1 MFFNFILTKKFAVDF
16 NKNLVKSKNNLT
28 KDEINIIRISKNH
41 NIVISKADKGNAVVV
56 QNKLDYIKQAEAIL
70 ADKTK
75 FACLESDPTIEREL
89 KLQRKLYYM
98 LRKGSITE
106 DIYRKI
112 RPVGSKCGTYY
123 GLPKIHKCQTPGKV
137 AGRPIISAIG
147 AYTYNLA
154 K

>member
-1 MFFNFILTKKFAVDF
+1 MNEKQAFNNEFQKFAVDF

-28 KDEINIIRISKNH
+28 KDDINIIRRISKNH

-89 KLQRKLYYM
+89 KLQRKLCSIFVLD
-98 LRKGSITE
+98 LRS
-106 DIYRKI
+106 
-112 RPVGSKCGTYY
+112 
-123 GLPKIHKCQTPGKV
+123 L
-137 AGRPIISAIG
+137 IIF
-147 AYTYNLA
+147 TTL